1 MPDSETVI
9 IHRRLFLVHT
19 QDPEEVVDGARSLF
33 AALAPCR
40 MFGHHDDRPGIEMQL
55 ARRATVFSRWEITLP
70 HKRVMVT
77 REMMG
82 LGDAD

>member
-1 MPDSETVI
+1 MPDRETI
-9 IHRRLFLVHT
+9 IGHRNLCVVRT
-19 QDPEEVVDGARSLF
+19 QDADDLLDSARRLF
-33 AALAPCR
+33 AALALCH

-55 ARRATVFSRWEITLP
+55 KRRATVFSRWDIPLP

-77 REMMG
+77 RAMMG